1 MGLLDKAYGVY
12 KEAIPMDYRFYLQ
25 GLLGD
30 KEKPFT
36 EKDLTEDELNIILNQ
51 IDKQSGETVE
61 DIFSETG
68 ETITEAR
75 TNSTGKKNTKDKG
88 RVEYSNSNDY
98 TVDNELARTLGN
110 FRYKTNEQDS
120 NYYQVNDLYNF
131 YNPMRKETAEYYESL
146 DGLDKVKE
154 VINQGVLSDKV
165 KDYELDKN
173 KRIGGLRGLL
183 YPIASEVGMAY
194 MGRDNSTP
202 VNIKIKK
209 RK

>member
-88 RVEYSNSNDY
+88 RVEYYKDKNY
-98 TVDNELARTLGN
+98 TIDNELARTLGN
-110 FRYKTNEQDS
+110 FRYHTDKQDS
-120 NYYQVNDLYNF
+120 NYYQVDDLYNF
-131 YNPMRKETAEYYESL
+131 YNPIRKETSEYYESL

-154 VINQGVLSDKV
+154 VINKGILREEV
-165 KDYELDKN
+165 KDYELDEN

-194 MGRDNSTP
+194 MGRNNSTP
-202 VNIKIKK
+202 VSIKIKK